1 LFTHSIAEA
10 KKLAIFSP
18 FEEYLA
24 SKYWPGPLTLILK
37 KKGKKFY
44 NGDKRLSK
52 VGIRIPKNKDVIKIL
67 EYIQKPLATTS
78 ANIHGEINIKSL
90 NQLGIIK
97 SKDVAYAI
105 EKKGKMSFK
114 ESTLVET
121 KNNQINI
128 IRQGS
133 LSKKLINEELK
144 NFNKKHY

>member
-1 LFTHSIAEA
+1 M
-10 KKLAIFSP
+10 
-18 FEEYLA
+18 
-24 SKYWPGPLTLILK
+24 
-37 KKGKKFY
+37 
-44 NGDKRLSK
+44 SK

-121 KNNQINI
+121 KIM
-128 IRQGS
+128 
-133 LSKKLINEELK
+133 K
-144 NFNKKHY
+144 

>member
-1 LFTHSIAEA
+1 M
-10 KKLAIFSP
+10 
-18 FEEYLA
+18 A

-37 KKGKKFY
+37 KKGQKFY

-52 VGIRIPKNKDVIKIL
+52 VGIRIPKNKEVIKIL

-128 IRQGS
+128 IREGS
-133 LSKKLINEELK
+133 LSKKLINKEFK
-144 NFNKKHY
+144 NFNKKH

>member
-1 LFTHSIAEA
+1 M
-10 KKLAIFSP
+10 
-18 FEEYLA
+18 
-24 SKYWPGPLTLILK
+24 
-37 KKGKKFY
+37 
-44 NGDKRLSK
+44 SK
-52 VGIRIPKNKDVIKIL
+52 VGIRIPKNKEVIKIL

-90 NQLGIIK
+90 NQLGIVK

-128 IRQGS
+128 IREGS

-144 NFNKKHY
+144 KFNNKHY